1 MTLKE
6 RFKRLIDS
14 ARTEWQDTL
23 KSKQDALG
31 RSLVGELT
39 YEALTIGRLIV
50 ELLWAVYAK
59 DTDRLA
65 KLLQGDKEM
74 TKEELLVLVV
84 PIVKKAAEKGIKR
97 AVQAAVSI
105 GAALAIRGGGTA
117 DPATEAAITAVV
129 FGLLEAV
136 RTSVKALLL
145 KKGLVTL
152 AAVL

>member
-6 RFKRLIDS
+6 RFKQLVGR
-14 ARTEWQDTL
+14 ARKEWQDTL
-23 KSKQDALG
+23 KAKEDALG

-39 YEALTIGRLIV
+39 YEALTVGKLLV
-50 ELLWAVYAK
+50 ELLWAIYAK

-84 PIVKKAAEKGIKR
+84 PLLKKAAEKGIKR
-97 AVQAAVSI
+97 AVQAAVAV
-105 GAALAIRGGGTA
+105 GVTLAVRGGGTA
-117 DPATEAAITAVV
+117 DPATEATLTAVV

-136 RTSVKALLL
+136 RTSVKAVLL
-145 KKGLVTL
+145 KRGFVAL
-152 AAVL
+152 ASVL

>member
-6 RFKRLIDS
+6 RFKQLVGR
-14 ARTEWQDTL
+14 ARKEWQDTL
-23 KSKQDALG
+23 KAKEDALG

-39 YEALTIGRLIV
+39 YEALTVGKLLV
-50 ELLWAVYAK
+50 ELLWAIYAK

-84 PIVKKAAEKGIKR
+84 PLLKKAAEKGIKR
-97 AVQAAVSI
+97 GIQAAVAV
-105 GAALAIRGGGTA
+105 GVTLAVRGGGTA
-117 DPATEAAITAVV
+117 DPATEATLTAVV

-136 RTSVKALLL
+136 RTSVKAVLL
-145 KKGLVTL
+145 KRGFVAL
-152 AAVL
+152 ASVL